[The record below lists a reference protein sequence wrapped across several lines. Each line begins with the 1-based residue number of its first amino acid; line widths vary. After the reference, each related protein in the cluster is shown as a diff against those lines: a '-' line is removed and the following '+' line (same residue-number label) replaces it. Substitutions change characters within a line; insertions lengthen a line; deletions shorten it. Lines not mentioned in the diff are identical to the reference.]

1 MLVRSRIEEKNMSLS
16 AVTCKRLALLTVL
29 LSTWPVAA
37 APVKVRFTEGVGHAF
52 LLLRTPDGNQIAA
65 GDLLQVVRDEEIE
78 SRMVFHFKDGSLLD
92 ETVVFTQ
99 DDVFVMHSYRLLQRG
114 PAFAED
120 TEIFLERASG
130 KYPVTTTD
138 HSDGREEAFEGTLE
152 LPADA
157 YNGMVLTV
165 AKNLPKETG
174 ATVHMVTF
182 MPEPLLIELEIDL
195 ADDHM
200 VLVGDLVKNATHF
213 VLKPR
218 PGAWRE
224 FFATLFGRMPA
235 DYHAWVLTE
244 EAPPAFVRF
253 QGPLDPKGPVWLIE
267 LTSPRWPPD

>member
-1 MLVRSRIEEKNMSLS
+1 MPLT
-16 AVTCKRLALLTVL
+16 AVIFKRLALLMVCL
-29 LSTWPVAA
+29 WTWPVAA
-37 APVKVRFTEGVGHAF
+37 APIEVRFTEGVGHAF
-52 LLLRTPDGNQIAA
+52 LLLRTLDGIQIAS
-65 GDLLQVVRDEEIE
+65 GDLLQVVRGEQIE

-99 DDVFVMHSYRLLQRG
+99 DGEFVMRSYRLLQRG

-130 KYPVTTTD
+130 KYSVTTTD
-138 HSDGREEAFEGTLE
+138 HSDGREQTVEGQIE
-152 LPADA
+152 LPADV

-174 ATVHMVTF
+174 ATVHMVAF

-200 VLVGDLVKNATHF
+200 VLVGDLVKTATHF

-224 FFATLFGRMPA
+224 FFATLLGRMPA

-253 QGPLDPKGPVWLIE
+253 QGTLDPKGPVWEIE
-267 LTSPRWPPD
+267 LTSPRWLPD